1 MPWTAWWTPH
11 VLLPRSGMRM
21 LGPQGRSEW
30 LEPKP
35 HHRKKPAS
43 IMQRVTLYGIS
54 WQAYIRI
61 LAELGDQR
69 AARLAYAH
77 RVLEITMPSDRHET
91 YKKLLE
97 RLTTRLPAFAL
108 PGLRVDAV
116 QNCPVSMGKVTVV

>member
-21 LGPQGRSEW
+21 LTRQGRSEW

-116 QNCPVSMGKVTVV
+116 QNCPVSMGK

>member
-1 MPWTAWWTPH
+1 MMGTQTP
-11 VLLPRSGMRM
+11 L
-21 LGPQGRSEW
+21 QD
-30 LEPKP
+30 
-35 HHRKKPAS
+35 KPAS
-43 IMQRVTLYGIS
+43 ITQRVTLYGIS
-54 WQAYIRI
+54 WQTYTRI

-69 AARLAYAH
+69 ASRLAYAQG
-77 RVLEITMPSDRHET
+77 VLEITMPSDRHET